1 MPKVNIHHNA
11 VQKPNAVA
19 LSLQEAQWRRLEVV
33 TNNIANA
40 HTPGFKGVFLKLE
53 ESHQKNK
60 SKEGRAVSF
69 VHANKQSRNLSN
81 GAFRITGNSLD
92 VGLTG
97 IGFFMVA
104 NDKGKF
110 FTRNGQ
116 FAKSVKGE
124 LVMAN
129 SGHAVMGK
137 NGSSILIPLEAKHVA
152 INALGEVYADGN
164 FLGQIGV
171 FTFNNLQDGLKN
183 VGGSLYTNIKGNE
196 PLDAKFYQ
204 VRQGGLE
211 ESNISAMEE
220 SIVMIKILREYENAQ
235 KVIDQD
241 DQNRKMMINAS
252 QKNV

>member
-1 MPKVNIHHNA
+1 MPKVNIHHHA

-40 HTPGFKGVFLKLE
+40 QTPGFKGVFLKLE

-69 VHANKQSRNLSN
+69 VHANKQTRNLSN
-81 GAFRITGNSLD
+81 GAFRITGNPLD
-92 VGLTG
+92 VCLSGS
-97 IGFFMVA
+97 GFFMVT

-124 LVMAN
+124 LIMAN
-129 SGHAVMGK
+129 SGHAVMSK
-137 NGSSILIPLEAKHVA
+137 SGSSILIPLEAKNIAV
-152 INALGEVYADGN
+152 NALGEVYADGN

-171 FTFNNLQDGLKN
+171 FTFANQQDGLKN
-183 VGGSLYTNIKGNE
+183 MGDSLYKNTEGNNPLEAKLYQIK
-196 PLDAKFYQ
+196 
-204 VRQGGLE
+204 QGGLE

-220 SIVMIKILREYENAQ
+220 GITMIKILREYENAQ

-241 DQNRKMMINAS
+241 DQNKKLMINAS